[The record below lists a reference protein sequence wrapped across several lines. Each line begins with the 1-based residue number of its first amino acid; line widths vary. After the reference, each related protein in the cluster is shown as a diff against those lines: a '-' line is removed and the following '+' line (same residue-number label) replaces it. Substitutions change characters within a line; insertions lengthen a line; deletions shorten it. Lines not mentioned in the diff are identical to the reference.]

1 MAEFAAPSA
10 MNDQAR
16 LWLSTPTSER
26 AKPGRATHSLEH
38 ATQERI
44 NWLGV
49 SATVAER
56 GCG

>member
-16 LWLSTPTSER
+16 PWLSAPTSEH

-38 ATQERI
+38 ASRSAI
-44 NWLGV
+44 N
-49 SATVAER
+49 
-56 GCG
+56 